1 MEVSMLTESSAFE
14 SLHPCETCN
23 TRKTMRKIRAYIS
36 ESWDELVNKVSWPT
50 WSELQESTI
59 VVMVASLII
68 ALVIMVM
75 DGSFEFIMKSFYQM
89 FV

>member
-1 MEVSMLTESSAFE
+1 M
-14 SLHPCETCN
+14 
-23 TRKTMRKIRAYIS
+23 KKIREYLS
-36 ESWDELVNKVSWPT
+36 ESWDELVHKVSWPT

-68 ALVIMVM
+68 ALVIMMIDFVFEAGM
-75 DGSFEFIMKSFYQM
+75 SFFYKM